1 MIKNIFDSIAS
12 YVRNTDKI
20 LLALCCIASA
30 YSVVLLMGIVHS
42 ELASPRVVLVQSA
55 AACMGIVVALI
66 MSGIDYH
73 TMANLW
79 KIHVPITLGLVLLT
93 FIMGLQRAGADD
105 KAWLELPF
113 GMTLQPAE
121 LLKVSF
127 ILTFSL
133 HISKVRDNINEF
145 KTLAKLCI
153 HGAIPVLLIHFQ
165 GDDGTAL
172 IFLIIFLF
180 MMFAAGISWKYIIAA
195 LSAALIAAPIAW
207 FKFMNNDQKLRI
219 MAIFNPEL
227 VDTQGIG
234 YQQYNGKIAIGSG
247 RIFGSGIFSGDHHY
261 VPEIHNDFM
270 FSFIGEALG
279 FVGCIATL
287 VLLGAICFKIL
298 AITRHCNDSLGY
310 FICVGV
316 FAMIS
321 FQIIINVGMC
331 LGVLPVIGLTLPF
344 LSAGGSSVVT
354 LYLGIGLAL
363 SVYFH
368 NKPSLFAD

>member
-1 MIKNIFDSIAS
+1 MIKSIFGSIAS
-12 YVRNTDKI
+12 YVKNTDKI
-20 LLALCCIASA
+20 LLALCCIASS
-30 YSVVLLMGIVHS
+30 YSIVLLMGIVNS
-42 ELASPRVVLVQSA
+42 ELASPRVIVVQA
-55 AACMGIVVALI
+55 AAAIMGIIAALI

-79 KIHVPITLGLVLLT
+79 KIHVPITVGLVLLT
-93 FIMGLQRAGADD
+93 FVMGLQRAGADD

-121 LLKVSF
+121 LLKISF

-133 HISKVRDNINEF
+133 HISKVKDNINEL
-145 KTLAKLCI
+145 KNTMMLCL
-153 HGAIPVLLIHFQ
+153 HGAVPVLLIHFQ

-172 IFLIIFLF
+172 IFLVIFLF
-180 MMFAAGISWKYIIAA
+180 MMFAAGISWKYIVAA
-195 LSAALIAAPIAW
+195 VGAGLIAAPIAW
-207 FKFMNNDQKLRI
+207 FKIMNNDQKLRI
-219 MAIFNPEL
+219 MSIFSAEL
-227 VDTQGIG
+227 LDPQGID

-247 RIFGSGIFSGDHHY
+247 KIFGSGIFSGEHHY

-279 FVGCIATL
+279 FVGCVATL

-298 AITRHCNDSLGY
+298 AITRHCNDALGY
-310 FICVGV
+310 FICIGV

-321 FQIIINVGMC
+321 FQIIVNVGMC
-331 LGVLPVIGLTLPF
+331 LSVLPVIGLTLPF
-344 LSAGGSSVVT
+344 LSAGGSSVAT
-354 LYLGIGLAL
+354 LYLGIGLAM

-368 NKPSLFAD
+368 NKPSLFAK